1 MYRWAVYE
9 ERTQIT
15 WEEAMNGFAE
25 SDGDIIAL
33 DRTKIEFYNR
43 ISREGYTFI
52 ALNHLHSL
60 ASPANAGTLRDYFF
74 RFSFSYVNR
83 YILEDMN
90 NQMKQHISALGRK

>member
-1 MYRWAVYE
+1 
-9 ERTQIT
+9 
-15 WEEAMNGFAE
+15 MNGFAE

-60 ASPANAGTLRDYFF
+60 ASPANAGTLRDYF
-74 RFSFSYVNR
+74 SV
-83 YILEDMN
+83 L
-90 NQMKQHISALGRK
+90 ALVMSTVTFWKI

>member
-1 MYRWAVYE
+1 
-9 ERTQIT
+9 
-15 WEEAMNGFAE
+15 MNGFAE

-43 ISREGYTFI
+43 IPREGYTFI

-60 ASPANAGTLRDYFF
+60 ASPA
-74 RFSFSYVNR
+74 SFSYVNR

-90 NQMKQHISALGRK
+90 NLSKQHISALRRK